1 MEGELVA
8 YRTYAYVDGEE
19 RQVTI
24 NIDTRHMMFICG
36 GAFEGLYDQVYLRVV
51 NPGSG
56 EKLKSQAIQT
66 ADGQVRIETRF
77 ALADFLKPEDLFE
90 YGMVPQFM
98 SRFDNVV
105 LLRDLDVQV
114 LRDILLHSVDSPFN
128 RSKRYFEVM
137 NIALEIE
144 DLAAALIAEEAEKNT
159 RTGARALRTTFGRI
173 INRLEFDPWQ
183 HDGLEPLPEGGHR
196 LRITG
201 DMARRAIASRGE

>member
-1 MEGELVA
+1 
-8 YRTYAYVDGEE
+8 
-19 RQVTI
+19 
-24 NIDTRHMMFICG
+24 
-36 GAFEGLYDQVYLRVV
+36 VV

-77 ALADFLKPEDLFE
+77 ALVDFLKPEDLFE

-105 LLRDLDVQV
+105 LLRDLDVRV
-114 LRDILLHSVDSPFN
+114 LKDILLESLDSPFN

-137 NIALEIE
+137 DISLEMD
-144 DLAAALIAEEAEKNT
+144 DLAAAIIAEEAEKNT

-183 HDGLEPLPEGGHR
+183 HDGLEKLPDGRHR
-196 LRITG
+196 LRITA
-201 DMARRAIASRGE
+201 DMARSAVAARTG